1 MIFLDSLL
9 DTTIDCL
16 KMLPFLFLAFLLLE
30 ALEHHSSEKMNSLL
44 LKAGTFGPLI
54 GGLLGCI
61 PQCGFSVM
69 ASALYTQRLIS
80 MGTIVAVYLSTS
92 DEALPIILSQPARIH
107 VVLPL
112 VATKII
118 LATGSGYLV
127 DVVMRREN
135 ARRFASCRDR
145 RSAESCAEEVGKR
158 NCACNETRE
167 SCDHEQ
173 GTPIQWRGIA
183 GAALRHTAQVTGFI
197 FLTSCLIG
205 LIVAKVGQANL
216 SRILLGHTLL
226 QPVLAALIGII
237 PNCAASVAITELYL
251 SGVLSFG
258 SVIAGLSAAGGLGLL
273 VLLKENHDPAN
284 TFKVIAWLLGISS
297 IAGIVLQLVMR

>member
-1 MIFLDSLL
+1 MWGVLKDALL
-9 DTTIDCL
+9 DTLRMI
-16 KMLPFLFLAFLLLE
+16 PLLLVVYLGLEYVE
-30 ALEHHSSEKMNSLL
+30 ARWQQRVVRAVER
-44 LKAGTFGPLI
+44 AGQAGPVIAAL
-54 GGLLGCI
+54 GGSI

-127 DVVMRREN
+127 DAVMRREN

>member
-1 MIFLDSLL
+1 MWGVLKDALL
-9 DTTIDCL
+9 DTLRMI
-16 KMLPFLFLAFLLLE
+16 PLLLVVYLGLEYVE
-30 ALEHHSSEKMNSLL
+30 ARWQQRVVRAVER
-44 LKAGTFGPLI
+44 AGQAGPVIAAL
-54 GGLLGCI
+54 GGSI